1 MTKLLYAGSLL
12 LLLSCSKDEQEI
24 VPFKVKIGVI
34 CKDGTRQVWNQK
46 LLIEQTHVSAV
57 PCSGNGGISS
67 YIYE

>member
-1 MTKLLYAGSLL
+1 MKKLLFILILVG
-12 LLLSCSKDEQEI
+12 LLSCSKDEQE
-24 VPFKVKIGVI
+24 VVLLKVKIGVI
-34 CKDGTRQVWNQK
+34 CKDSTRQVWNQK

>member
-1 MTKLLYAGSLL
+1 MLLVG
-12 LLLSCSKDEQEI
+12 LLSCSKDEQEV
-24 VPFKVKIGVI
+24 VPLKVKIGAV

-46 LLIEQTHVSAV
+46 LLIEQTHVSAF